1 MNTLFLNATTDEA
14 YEFIAA
20 LGEQGHTIRIA
31 NSFQSAVHE
40 LQGVEP
46 DVIVLDASLEFSSTD
61 ALLYLRNMYSGNI
74 VAYGSQITVSTKNF
88 LTHLGI
94 THIVQSINDLSPLFY
109 NEPDVEVSERAV

>member
-40 LQGVEP
+40 LQGVAP

-94 THIVQSINDLSPLFY
+94 THIVRSISDLSPLFHD
-109 NEPDVEVSERAV
+109 EPGLKVSEPAA